1 MQHHGLR
8 SKGLT
13 LRGGG
18 GVGGRGSRWE
28 GEAVGREV
36 GTPCAR
42 SLHRI
47 LLVSF

>member
-13 LRGGG
+13 LRGRG
-18 GVGGRGSRWE
+18 GSRGE
-28 GEAVGREV
+28 GEVVGREV